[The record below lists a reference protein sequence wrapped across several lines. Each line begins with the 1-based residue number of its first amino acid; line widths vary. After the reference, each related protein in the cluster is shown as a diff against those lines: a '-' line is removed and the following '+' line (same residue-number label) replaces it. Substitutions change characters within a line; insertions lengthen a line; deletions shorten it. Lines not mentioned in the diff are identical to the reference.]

1 MALCLRVP
9 DVRNH
14 FLLAFGSEQLKQLE
28 LEFVALRR
36 QDGPIYRVGDP
47 IDHLFFCETGLGSTL
62 ALVPNGRGR
71 TVELLTFGGPY
82 GVIGT
87 HTMFLRRESL
97 YEYRTRI
104 DQRGWKV
111 SRTSLD
117 QAMDKNPAF
126 RTQIADMIRLV
137 NGLVKQVAVCRTE
150 HSAEE
155 RFCRQ
160 ILVISDALATD
171 RIDLS
176 LTTLFQMVPM
186 SKAVWYNQNG
196 LAEALANVVTFK
208 GRSLQIRDRGALE
221 RLACPCFREAVSE
234 RARLIKEMQR
244 T

>member
-1 MALCLRVP
+1 MP
-9 DVRNH
+9 DIRNH
-14 FLLAFGSEQLKQLE
+14 FLLSFGSEQLKQLE
-28 LEFVALRR
+28 LKFVTLRR
-36 QDGPIYRVGDP
+36 RDGPTYRVGDP
-47 IDHLFFCETGLGSTL
+47 INHLFFCETGLGSTL
-62 ALVPNGRGR
+62 GLVPGGRGK

-104 DQRGWKV
+104 DQRGWQV
-111 SRTSLD
+111 SRTSID
-117 QAMDKNPAF
+117 QAMEKNPVF
-126 RTQIADMIRLV
+126 RTQIADMVRLV
-137 NGLVKQVAVCRTE
+137 NAWIKQVAICRTV

-160 ILVISDALATD
+160 ILLISNALATD
-171 RIDLS
+171 RISLS

-196 LAEALANVVTFK
+196 LAEALAGIVTFK
-208 GRSLQIRDRGALE
+208 ERSLRVQDHRALE
-221 RLACPCFREAVSE
+221 RLACPCFAEAVNE
-234 RARLIKEMQR
+234 RARLIEKMQR